1 LYPAAPTG
9 LRQCGGTHAGNSR
22 FGRAQ
27 LSGWPME
34 QIFRGADGPLCDY
47 PDYKLY
53 CLGADGKITAA
64 DWIDAQSDEE
74 AVAIARGINK
84 SVDCEIWKGSRL
96 VARVPAMKQR
106 A

>member
-1 LYPAAPTG
+1 MEHIYRSAEG
-9 LRQCGGTHAGNSR
+9 SR
-22 FGRAQ
+22 
-27 LSGWPME
+27 S
-34 QIFRGADGPLCDY
+34 DC

-64 DWIDAQSDEE
+64 DWIDAESDER
-74 AVAIARGINK
+74 AIAIARGMEK

-96 VARVPAMKQR
+96 VARIPAMKMH